1 MCLSVSHEYVQAF
14 FIQDSYGWERK
25 EYYQNHDFNKLCK
38 NYWIF
43 NQNEDVMDN
52 SPQYYN
58 FS

>member
-1 MCLSVSHEYVQAF
+1 MNMFKLFSSKDDD
-14 FIQDSYGWERK
+14 DSYGWERK